1 MLAIAPRASFAEF
14 GRRSIKPFAPA
25 VPEGGRTVL
34 MTRPGAFNRRRLL
47 MGAAGA
53 AAVTAGAVAAAGG
66 VSGTSSS
73 AVADAS
79 HGGGLGGGSSRRGSL
94 DDVEHVVILM
104 QENRSFDH
112 YYGTMRG
119 VRGYGDTAALTGVF
133 RQPDPKGGVLLPFH
147 VDTMKVD
154 GQQLADL
161 DHSWPGTHTAWAN
174 GEYNDWIAAKSELTM
189 AYFDQSDIRF
199 HRALA
204 DNFTICDNYFCS
216 IQGPT
221 TPNRLY
227 QFTGMIDPRGRAG
240 GPAIANPPDYNPV
253 YSWTT
258 YPERLQAAG
267 VSWRVYANKEVGD
280 GGGEDGYVGDYGDN
294 PLWLFHAYHDAL
306 ASSDPSRRELAERA
320 SVHNGWLPNSG
331 KGHDVKHVLSEFL
344 DDCESGDL
352 PKVSWVVAPYAY
364 CEHPQARPVDGAN
377 YVQTVLQAIFDN
389 DDLWK
394 STAIFLNFDENDGF
408 FDHVLPPIPPPNT
421 PLEFVQGLPI
431 GLGPRVPMTVV
442 SPWSNG
448 GWVNSEVADHTSVIR
463 FLERWTGVHEPNISP
478 WRRAVCG
485 DLTSAFDFRDH
496 DTRIPMLPDTGAMRR
511 AVDKLQPSLPPPVI
525 PAPGSQTMPEQER
538 GTRPARPLPYQLIA
552 NAAVVAGTVT
562 VTLENHGR
570 KSAALSVFRQGL
582 PPSQHLV
589 DVGER
594 ESLSTPVTAATAN
607 LAASVNGVGA
617 GVATAVPLPAA
628 AGALPAPAGLTAP
641 SPVAAVAGPGGAG
654 LLSRRGGV
662 AGVGPVAG
670 IGVPA
675 WVNAGGAVGV
685 SAAYQIA
692 IHGPNGFVREFA
704 GGRTPT
710 ADVTI
715 GLGGDRDDPVLRLV
729 VANTGKVPVRAM
741 ITDLTDDGSSKGVR
755 VDPGRTHT
763 EEIDTGRDSN
773 GWYDLRVTVDRDSAF
788 SRRFAGHLE
797 NGENSR
803 TGPDRLDH

>member
-1 MLAIAPRASFAEF
+1 
-14 GRRSIKPFAPA
+14 
-25 VPEGGRTVL
+25 
-34 MTRPGAFNRRRLL
+34 MTPPSAFNRRRLL
-47 MGAAGA
+47 IGAAGA
-53 AAVTAGAVAAAGG
+53 AAATAGAVAVGG
-66 VSGTSSS
+66 GLPGTSPSD
-73 AVADAS
+73 VTDAS
-79 HGGGLGGGSSRRGSL
+79 HGGGLGGGHGGGSSRRGSL
-94 DDVEHVVILM
+94 DDVEHVVVLM

-119 VRGYGDTAALTGVF
+119 VRGYGDHAALTGVF

-161 DHSWPGTHTAWAN
+161 DHSWAGTHTAWAN

-189 AYFDQSDIRF
+189 AYFDESDIQF

-227 QFTGMIDPRGRAG
+227 LFSGMIDPQGRAG
-240 GPAIANPPDYNPV
+240 GPAISNPPDYNPV

-280 GGGEDGYVGDYGDN
+280 GSGEDGYVGDYGDN

-320 SVHNGWLPNSG
+320 SVHDGWLPNSG
-331 KGHDVKHVLSEFL
+331 KGHDVKHVLAEFL
-344 DDCESGDL
+344 DDCRSGDL
-352 PKVSWVVAPYAY
+352 PRVSWVVAPYAY

-377 YVQTVLQAIFDN
+377 YVQTMLQAIFDN

-394 STAIFLNFDENDGF
+394 STVVFLNFDENDGF

-496 DTRIPMLPDTGAMRR
+496 DTRIPMLPDTYAMRR

-525 PAPGSQTMPEQER
+525 PTPGTQTMPEQEP
-538 GTRPARPLPYQLIA
+538 GTRPARPLPYQLMA
-552 NAAVVAGTVT
+552 NAAVAADTVT
-562 VTLENHGR
+562 VTMENHGR
-570 KSAALSVFRQGL
+570 KSAGLSVFRQGL
-582 PPSQHLV
+582 PPTQHLV
-589 DVGER
+589 DVGGR
-594 ESLSTPVTAATAN
+594 ESVSVPVSAATADV
-607 LAASVNGVGA
+607 AASVDGVGA
-617 GVATAVPLPAA
+617 GA
-628 AGALPAPAGLTAP
+628 AGAAPVPARVARALPSPAALGVP
-641 SPVAAVAGPGGAG
+641 SPVGVVTGPGGAG
-654 LLSRRGGV
+654 VVGNRRGL

-670 IGVPA
+670 VGVPV

-685 SAAYQIA
+685 NAAYQVVV
-692 IHGPNGFVREFA
+692 HGPNGFVREFA
-704 GGRTPT
+704 GGHTPT
-710 ADVTI
+710 AEVTVC
-715 GLGGDRDDPVLRLV
+715 LSGDRDDPVLRLA
-729 VANTGKVPVRAM
+729 VANNGKVPLRAM
-741 ITDLTDDGSSKGVR
+741 ITDLTDDGSR
-755 VDPGRTHT
+755 TLQLDPGRTHT
-763 EEIDTGRDSN
+763 EEIDTGDDAN

-797 NGENSR
+797 DGENSR
-803 TGPDRLDH
+803 TGPEHHRH